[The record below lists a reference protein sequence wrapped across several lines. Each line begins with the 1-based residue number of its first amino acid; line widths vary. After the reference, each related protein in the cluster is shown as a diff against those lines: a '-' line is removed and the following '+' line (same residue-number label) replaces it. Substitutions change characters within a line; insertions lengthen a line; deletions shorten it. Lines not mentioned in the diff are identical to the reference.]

1 MKSIFITLAFLVMY
15 VPLTADVVLN
25 KTEVI
30 TSYKLDPTSQ
40 WHHLF
45 MAAKTGDLPSLHI
58 ALNNGADV
66 DESNH
71 TGTTALMIAAK
82 YGNVHIAKALI
93 NKGASILKENKS
105 NMRAIDFARIYENVE
120 VYEYLLEL
128 EG

>member
-1 MKSIFITLAFLVMY
+1 
-15 VPLTADVVLN
+15 
-25 KTEVI
+25 
-30 TSYKLDPTSQ
+30 
-40 WHHLF
+40 
-45 MAAKTGDLPSLHI
+45 
-58 ALNNGADV
+58 
-66 DESNH
+66 
-71 TGTTALMIAAK
+71 MIAAK